1 MHSIKIP
8 AEVSAAL
15 DAQDAADA
23 AIRGLNIDAL
33 SPAVRLRVL
42 EQMEASRR
50 RQEAA
55 SHDVIASLA
64 REEPADVGGA
74 VHKIIADRLRISYA
88 EARRRLR
95 DAEQLSPRLTLTGQQ
110 LPPELPATA
119 HAWRD

>member
-1 MHSIKIP
+1 MYSIKIP

-23 AIRGLNIDAL
+23 AIRGLDIDAL

-42 EQMEASRR
+42 EQLEASRR
-50 RQEAA
+50 RQVAA
-55 SHDVIASLA
+55 SHDIIASLA
-64 REEPADVGGA
+64 REESADVGGP
-74 VHKIIADRLRISYA
+74 VHKVIADCLRISYA

-119 HAWRD
+119 